1 MRTVNTYNQI
11 QMKTIHFSKTWG
23 RCVFG
28 TVFVTVIMTFGLY
41 FTMFAHPPTE
51 DILANNRRSRNL
63 AEASRNGLK
72 EEDFYV
78 YFDGDEPSVRQYS
91 QAKWDLW
98 IQVNGHV
105 DIGDVYLETCGEFI

>member
-1 MRTVNTYNQI
+1 MTL
-11 QMKTIHFSKTWG
+11 
-23 RCVFG
+23 
-28 TVFVTVIMTFGLY
+28 IMTVGLY

-105 DIGDVYLETCGEFI
+105 DIGDVYLETCGKCSLCLNIQLFSFPLS